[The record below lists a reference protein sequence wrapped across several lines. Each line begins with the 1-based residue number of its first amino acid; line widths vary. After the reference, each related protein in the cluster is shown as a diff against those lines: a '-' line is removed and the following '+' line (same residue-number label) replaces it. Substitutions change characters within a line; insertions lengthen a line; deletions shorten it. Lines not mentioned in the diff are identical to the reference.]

1 MFCNRGA
8 YSVTQ
13 PAALRVSR
21 GTLAFSLTG
30 RKNQNKM
37 KNLLILIA
45 LLLTNFTFGQTSG
58 GGKINL
64 KVSFEKD
71 ILVEDI
77 DVFYSSKNN
86 SMFNEINYEID
97 TFSNSIIIKG
107 DHEWWN
113 APVFPTFIFSYQ
125 QNDKIYMFYLASSS
139 PPYIVYNFEKKI
151 VFSFEVPNVHITN
164 NNGTF
169 ELKFVG
175 KGSDFIN
182 IYAVNELIKIKNE
195 KQKLIEK

>member
-1 MFCNRGA
+1 
-8 YSVTQ
+8 
-13 PAALRVSR
+13 
-21 GTLAFSLTG
+21 
-30 RKNQNKM
+30 M

-45 LLLTNFTFGQTSG
+45 LLLTKFTFGQTSG
-58 GGKINL
+58 GGTINL

-113 APVFPTFIFSYQ
+113 VPVFPTFIFSYQ

-139 PPYIVYNFEKKI
+139 PPYIEHNFDKKI
-151 VFSFEVPNVHITN
+151 VFSFEVPNVHVIN
-164 NNGTF
+164 NKGTF
-169 ELKFVG
+169 EQKFVG
-175 KGSDFIN
+175 KGYDFIN
-182 IYAVNELIKIKNE
+182 IYAVNELIKIKNG